1 MNSELLLTGLIFALN
16 LVLILMLF
24 SYLFGRQPAIS
35 KRLLSPGT
43 IPQRNRLRRNLT
55 DLLQW
60 HLRRLRASGIKRAS
74 ALKLQSRLTHA
85 GFRGMQS
92 VAVFQLLRLAITLC
106 GSLIGLLFAWW
117 YGSNLLL
124 SALSG
129 CLVGYVAPRFVIS
142 SMGRRRRRRLMR
154 ELPDIL
160 SLMVVSLEAG
170 IGIAEVVG
178 LVGRETQQQGR
189 LLGAELSAAAAQM
202 RTGRS
207 LEESLS
213 DLAARTGIDDIKS
226 VCALLIQS
234 QKVGA
239 RLAPALRASAEM
251 LTSRRRMAAEEAAHK
266 ASVKIMIP
274 LVLLILPALFM
285 IVLGPAVIHIKQ
297 TFGK

>member
-24 SYLFGRQPAIS
+24 NYLFDRPPAIS

-43 IPQRNRLRRNLT
+43 IPKHNRLRDKLT

-60 HLRRLRASGIKRAS
+60 HLRRLRASEIKRAS
-74 ALKLQSRLTHA
+74 TLKLQSQLTYA

-92 VAVFQLLRLAITLC
+92 VAAFQLMRLALTLC
-106 GSLIGLLFAWW
+106 ALLIGLLFAWW

-124 SALSG
+124 SALTG
-129 CLVGYVAPRFVIS
+129 CLVGYAAPRFVIS
-142 SMGRRRRRRLMR
+142 SMGRRRRRRIIR

-202 RTGRS
+202 RAGRS
-207 LEESLS
+207 LEESLN

-239 RLAPALRASAEM
+239 RLAPALRASADM

-274 LVLLILPALFM
+274 LVLFILPALFL